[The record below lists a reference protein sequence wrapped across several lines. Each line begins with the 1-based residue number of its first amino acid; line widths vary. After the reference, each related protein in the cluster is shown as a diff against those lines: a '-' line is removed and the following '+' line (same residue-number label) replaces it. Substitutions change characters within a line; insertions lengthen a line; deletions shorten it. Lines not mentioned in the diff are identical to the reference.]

1 MRTIV
6 EPVKSIDDLWGKQA
20 IKENITYRM
29 MRYVL
34 RVDHEG
40 KVLLH
45 NAITGQLVVLD
56 QVEAQIVDKSPTT
69 YVPDMKALVTNHYL
83 VPEDY
88 DEHQQVDN
96 LRSILRKLEESQRRR
111 SIRKYTI
118 LPTTACNARCYYC
131 FEQGFQV
138 ATMTEHR
145 AEDVVKF
152 ISSHSDKDE
161 IIRIT
166 WFGGEPTVAADR
178 IDQISTGL
186 RENNVRF
193 YSDMTSNGY
202 LFNEQMALKAKSL
215 WNLTYI
221 QICFD
226 GLEAK
231 HNDVKN
237 YSNAK
242 DNPFERTLRNIG
254 LLLDQGI
261 RVGMRMNFDLS
272 NYQDFEGL
280 INEAIRRYGKNP
292 ALSIYAFPVIG
303 EHKNREGRVT
313 HGSNDWFIS
322 TIPKLNSISRESG
335 TYHERHILPHL
346 EYHCCDAEN
355 KRAITIIPDGSL
367 VRCCQCIDKD
377 QIVGTIWDGIHEDSE
392 VYKSWNQYA
401 DYPKCK
407 DCAYYPYCCRVECC
421 SAQDRCLFY
430 AEWANRNRRTIVE
443 TFARV
448 N

>member
-6 EPVKSIDDLWGKQA
+6 EPKRYIDNLWGKQQ
-20 IKENITYRM
+20 IKENDTYRM

-34 RVDHEG
+34 RVDHDG

-45 NAITGQLVVLD
+45 NAVTGQLVVLS
-56 QVEAQIVDKSPTT
+56 QVEAEILDSLPAT
-69 YVPDMKALVTNHYL
+69 YAPVMEALACDHYL

-88 DEHQQVDN
+88 DEHQQVVN
-96 LRSILRKLEESQRRR
+96 IRTILRKLEESQRSK
-111 SIRKYTI
+111 SINKYTI

-131 FEQGFQV
+131 FEQGV
-138 ATMTEHR
+138 KITKMTER
-145 AEDVVKF
+145 EADDVVKF
-152 ISSHSDKDE
+152 ITLHSDINE
-161 IIRIT
+161 VIHIT

-178 IDQISTGL
+178 IDQISLGL

-202 LFNEQMALKAKSL
+202 LFDEQMVHRAKSL
-215 WNLTYI
+215 WNLEYI

-231 HNDVKN
+231 HNETKN
-237 YSNAK
+237 YSNAN
-242 DNPFERTLRNIG
+242 DNPFERTLRNVG

-280 INEAIRRYGKNP
+280 INEAIKRFGNNP

-303 EHKNREGRVT
+303 EYKNREGRII

-322 TIPKLNSISRESG
+322 RISEMNSISREKG

-355 KRAITIIPDGSL
+355 KRAITITPDGSL
-367 VRCCQCIDKD
+367 VRCCQCIGKE
-377 QIVGTIWDGIHEDSE
+377 QSVGTIWEGIRDNSE
-392 VYKSWNQYA
+392 IYKSWNQYA

-407 DCAYYPYCCRVECC
+407 ECAYYPYCCRLNSC
-421 SAQDRCLFY
+421 SAQDRCLFNV
-430 AEWANRNRRTIVE
+430 EWGNRNRKTIVE
-443 TFARV
+443 TYNRRV
-448 N
+448 